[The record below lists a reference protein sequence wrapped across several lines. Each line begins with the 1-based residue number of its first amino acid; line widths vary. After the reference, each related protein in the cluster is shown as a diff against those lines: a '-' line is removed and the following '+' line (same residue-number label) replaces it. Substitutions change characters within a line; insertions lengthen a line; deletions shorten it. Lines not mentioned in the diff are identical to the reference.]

1 MRTLPTANAAK
12 RPLLLRWLLHSPL
25 HADDCRF
32 QSQMRQALPMSVN
45 ALWLYVVGAVLLS
58 TLAVLAVLSGRYVLM
73 SGAGLL
79 LCGLAFWLIQ
89 YHAAAPRLA
98 MLEITLLTTPYLLA
112 TPFSGVQNLYLLADI
127 LPLWLWLAHGLI
139 RRHHRQLAQS
149 VKLAAEQQRAAH
161 RDPLTGLLNRTG
173 VEAILAEVCQPSP
186 IAHSL
191 SHMFILEFGP
201 LSALYQSHGVQ
212 IGDDVLRTL
221 GERLKTLIR
230 PSDHLCHYLGGQ
242 FLILLHDLPYS
253 AENELLARITPPLAA
268 PFDFG
273 AFGSVSL
280 SLTTG
285 ILILRPRHDQT
296 VDGLL
301 TAAQQ
306 VLAEAK
312 RGGK

>member
-1 MRTLPTANAAK
+1 
-12 RPLLLRWLLHSPL
+12 
-25 HADDCRF
+25 
-32 QSQMRQALPMSVN
+32 MSVN

-191 SHMFILEFGP
+191 SHMFISN
-201 LSALYQSHGVQ
+201 SALC
-212 IGDDVLRTL
+212 R
-221 GERLKTLIR
+221 RCIR
-230 PSDHLCHYLGGQ
+230 VTACKSVMTCCAR
-242 FLILLHDLPYS
+242 S
-253 AENELLARITPPLAA
+253 ANA
-268 PFDFG
+268 
-273 AFGSVSL
+273 
-280 SLTTG
+280 
-285 ILILRPRHDQT
+285 
-296 VDGLL
+296 
-301 TAAQQ
+301 
-306 VLAEAK
+306 
-312 RGGK
+312 